1 MTALLYIIDILMSDA
16 EIWPA
21 TVSALYQDVMVDVAY
36 NVTLQLSGQAF
47 PGGDPPYLAMQL
59 SLTDQ
64 PNDPT
69 PLSFPYTT
77 WSPDTMWST
86 ESLSREY
93 IHILS
98 IFFGNFCGGF
108 TCITLCSRNAQV
120 RTDY

>member
-1 MTALLYIIDILMSDA
+1 MSDA

-36 NVTLQLSGQAF
+36 NVTLQLLGQAF

-77 WSPDTMWST
+77 WPPDTMWST

-93 IHILS
+93 I
-98 IFFGNFCGGF
+98 
-108 TCITLCSRNAQV
+108 
-120 RTDY
+120 